1 MTELLYLADSYVKE
15 FDATVIAV
23 DGNAVELDKTAF
35 YPEGGGQPSDD
46 GTLSVGGV
54 ARKVVR
60 VFKKEGRVWHELDSA
75 AGIKAGQ
82 AAHGVLNWELR
93 YALMRHHSAAHLLS
107 SIICV
112 NTGAQVTGNKKYADR
127 ARVDFD
133 LPMLDKAAVAD
144 WEKEANEMI
153 EKGIPVEIKSV
164 SPEELEKDERLCK
177 LRKGL
182 PPGLTSIRVVD
193 MGFDAIACAGT
204 HVRNTREIGKIKV
217 TKLESKGKEQKRIE
231 FVLEPIP

>member
-1 MTELLYLADSYVKE
+1 LAELLYLNDSYLKE
-15 FDATVIAV
+15 FDATVVAV
-23 DGNAVELDKTAF
+23 EGNAVELDRTAF
-35 YPEGGGQPSDD
+35 YPEGGGQPSDE
-46 GTLSVGGV
+46 GTLAADGAVH
-54 ARKVVR
+54 RVVH
-60 VFKKEGRVWHELDSA
+60 VFKKDGRVWHELDSA
-75 AGIKAGQ
+75 QGISVGQ
-82 AAHGVLNWELR
+82 KVRGTLDWKRR

-112 NTGAQVTGNKKYADR
+112 NTGAQVTGNKKYVDR

-144 WEKEANEMI
+144 WEKEANEMV
-153 EKGIPVEIKSV
+153 EKGISVEIKFV

-217 TKLESKGKEQKRIE
+217 TKIESKGKEQKRIE
-231 FVLEPIP
+231 FVLEPT